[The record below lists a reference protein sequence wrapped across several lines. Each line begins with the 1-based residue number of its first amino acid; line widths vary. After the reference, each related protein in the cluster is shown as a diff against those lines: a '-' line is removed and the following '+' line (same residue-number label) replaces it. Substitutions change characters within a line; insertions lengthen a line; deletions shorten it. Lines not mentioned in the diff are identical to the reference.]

1 MRMPLSAQQP
11 TPAPDAEA
19 IWQEFHDGLLAFID
33 RRVRSRE
40 TAEDILQRVMLQIH
54 RHAGE
59 IRRPEAIGAWV
70 YEIARNAIADHYR
83 SAPVR
88 REVAA
93 GTVLDEGSE
102 PPPEPEPESDA
113 SRELAS
119 CCIAPLLQR
128 LPQLHRE
135 ALTLTEIEGLTQA
148 EAAERA
154 GVSLSGMKSRVQR
167 GRRQLRGLLTDC
179 CEIDLDRRRGVSG
192 YRLRRDACDCRPD

>member
-1 MRMPLSAQQP
+1 MPVSARQP
-11 TPAPDAEA
+11 TPATDAEA
-19 IWQEFHDGLLAFID
+19 IWCEFHDGLLAFID

-40 TAEDILQRVMLQIH
+40 TSEDILQHVMLQIH

-59 IRRPEAIGAWV
+59 VRRHEAIGAWV

-93 GTVLDEGSE
+93 GTVLEEERE
-102 PPPEPEPESDA
+102 PAPEPEPESDA
-113 SRELAS
+113 RRELAA

-135 ALTLTEIEGLTQA
+135 ALTMTEIEGLTQA

-167 GRRQLRGLLTDC
+167 GRGQLRRLLTDC

-192 YRLRRDACDCRPD
+192 YRLRRDGCGCRPDLE